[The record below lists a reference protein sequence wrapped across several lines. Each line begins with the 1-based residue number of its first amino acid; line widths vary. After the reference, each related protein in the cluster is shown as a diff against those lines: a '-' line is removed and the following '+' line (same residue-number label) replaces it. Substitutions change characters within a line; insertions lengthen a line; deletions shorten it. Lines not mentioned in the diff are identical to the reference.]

1 MTAEVL
7 IELGLTGESDVFAA
21 RQIGRECA
29 AAFGMDRLDA
39 IRVATAISEVGRDV
53 VATGGGR
60 ARFRVDAANELCI
73 DVIGIADRARWATS
87 IAAAER
93 LVDGVTPVTQQPGA
107 GVTLCKRFGASVDR
121 SAPRLDEVRNELA
134 ALSSQNP
141 TDELREQNRE
151 LIAALDEVRAQKSTL
166 EVVNHELE
174 ETNRGVMALYSEL
187 SEELER
193 TNRGVV
199 ALYAEIDDKNERL
212 REASEAKSRF
222 LRSIS
227 HELRTPVNSIL
238 GLSRLLTDPAAGESL
253 TNEQAAQVAFVR
265 ASAQDLLS
273 LVNELLDLAKAES
286 GRLDAVVDDVDVAA
300 LFDELRGT
308 TEPLLRPGV
317 ALEVARPTG
326 LRPLR
331 TDPALL
337 RHVLRNLLSNAAKFT
352 DAGTVRL
359 SAEADESCYRLTVQ
373 DTGIGMSAEDRGQIF
388 DEFYQAR
395 TPLHATAK
403 GTGLGLSFVQRV
415 ATALGAT
422 IEVSTELGAG
432 STFVVVLPSTPE
444 GGQP

>member
-1 MTAEVL
+1 MTSEVL
-7 IELGLTGESDVFAA
+7 IELGLTGENDVFAA

-29 AAFGMDRLDA
+29 AALGMDRLDA

-60 ARFRVDAANELCI
+60 ARFRVAAANELCI
-73 DVIGIADRARWATS
+73 DVIGTADRARWATS
-87 IAAAER
+87 VAAAER
-93 LVDGVTPVTQQPGA
+93 LVDGVTPVTQPAGA

-121 SAPRLDEVRNELA
+121 SASRLVELRNELA

-193 TNRGVV
+193 TNQGVV

-253 TNEQAAQVAFVR
+253 TSEQAEQVAFVR

-286 GRLDAVVDDVDVAA
+286 GRLDAVADDVDVAA

-317 ALEVARPTG
+317 ALEVVRPTALG
-326 LRPLR
+326 PLR

-359 SAEADESCYRLTVQ
+359 SAEADEGCYRLTVQ
-373 DTGIGMSAEDRGQIF
+373 DTGIGMSTEDRGQIF

-395 TPLHATAK
+395 TPLHATTK

-422 IEVSTELGAG
+422 IEVSTELGEG

>member
-7 IELGLTGESDVFAA
+7 IELGLTAESDVFAA
-21 RQIGRECA
+21 RQIGRVCA
-29 AAFGMDRLDA
+29 AALGMDRLDA

-73 DVIGIADRARWATS
+73 DVIGVADRARWATS
-87 IAAAER
+87 VAAAER
-93 LVDGVTPVTQQPGA
+93 LVDGVTPVPQQPGA

-121 SAPRLDEVRNELA
+121 SAGRLDEIRNELA

-151 LIAALDEVRAQKSTL
+151 LIAALDEVRAQKSAL

-174 ETNRGVMALYSEL
+174 ETNRGVMALYGEL

-253 TNEQAAQVAFVR
+253 TSEQAEQVAFVR

-286 GRLDAVVDDVDVAA
+286 GRLDAVVEEVDVAA

-317 ALEVARPTG
+317 ALEVLRPTG

-331 TDPALL
+331 TDPVLL

-352 DAGTVRL
+352 DAGSVRL
-359 SAEADESCYRLTVQ
+359 SGEADESCYRLTVQ
-373 DTGIGMSAEDRGQIF
+373 DTGIGMSTEDRGQIF
-388 DEFYQAR
+388 DEFFQAR

-432 STFVVVLPSTPE
+432 STFIVVLPSTPE

>member
-1 MTAEVL
+1 MTGEVL
-7 IELGLTGESDVFAA
+7 IELGLTAESDVFAA

-29 AAFGMDRLDA
+29 SALGMDRLDA

-60 ARFRVDAANELCI
+60 ARFRVDAADGLFI
-73 DVIGIADRARWATS
+73 DVIGVADRSRWAAS
-87 IAAAER
+87 VAAAER
-93 LVDGVTPVTQQPGA
+93 LVDTVTPVTQQAGA
-107 GVTLCKRFGASVDR
+107 GVTLHKRFGVSVDG
-121 SAPRLDEVRNELA
+121 SADRLDGVRTALA

-151 LIAALDEVRAQKSTL
+151 LIAALDEVRAQKSAL

-174 ETNRGVMALYSEL
+174 ETNRGVMALYGEL

-212 REASEAKSRF
+212 HEASEAKSRF

-253 TNEQAAQVAFVR
+253 TSEQAEQVAFVR

-286 GRLDAVVDDVDVAA
+286 GRLDAVLADVDVAA

-317 ALEVARPTG
+317 ALEVVRPTG

-359 SAEADESCYRLTVQ
+359 SAEADESGYRLTVQ
-373 DTGIGMSAEDRGQIF
+373 DTGIGMSNEDRGQIF

-415 ATALGAT
+415 AAALGAT
-422 IEVSTELGAG
+422 IEVTTELGAG

-444 GGQP
+444 GDQP

>member
-29 AAFGMDRLDA
+29 AALGMDRLDA

-60 ARFRVDAANELCI
+60 ARFRVGAANELCI

-93 LVDGVTPVTQQPGA
+93 LVDGVTPVTQQPGT

-121 SAPRLDEVRNELA
+121 SGPRLDEVRNELA

-373 DTGIGMSAEDRGQIF
+373 DTGIGMSTEDRGQIF